1 MTIENKL
8 TLEEVCYS
16 DLRDKLIDLG
26 EEDFIR
32 YVEEQFEVYE
42 RSCNESK

>member
-26 EEDFIR
+26 EEDFIIHAEKQ
-32 YVEEQFEVYE
+32 YQVYLRE
-42 RSCNESK
+42 M